1 MKSHKRFDKLS
12 VIYDLLVNIV
22 FVRAIQKSQI
32 ALIKRV
38 ENAHEWLILGGG
50 TGWILDEI
58 FKIHPDVKITY
69 VEASQKMISKARRK
83 EPQGQVNYVLGSIDQ
98 IPPEKNYDVV
108 MTAFFWDMFSTKK
121 AVRMK
126 QSIDQKIKND
136 AIWLLADFKNTD
148 IWWQEIL
155 IKVMYWFFRSTCH
168 IEASELPDFDQI
180 FIRGKHTKQFRDT
193 FYNGM
198 IESTVY
204 NYTI

>member
-12 VIYDLLVNIV
+12 IIYDLLVNIV

-83 EPQGQVNYVLGSIDQ
+83 EPQGKVNYVLGSIDQ

-126 QSIDQKIKND
+126 QAIDQKIKND

-155 IKVMYWFFRSTCH
+155 IKVMYWFFRFTCH